1 MLSQNKYMNIF
12 PQIYSKEEFL
22 ELLITN
28 NINDIIIHKF
38 NKLPEFIEI
47 NKSTYFI
54 YINVTQYGVKN
65 PTYNY
70 EINYYSN
77 DLIEFLFNSKVFNSV
92 ELSINN
98 LLCDLINIKLINID
112 DIQ

>member
-1 MLSQNKYMNIF
+1 MNIF
-12 PQIYSKEEFL
+12 PQIYTKAKFL
-22 ELLITN
+22 ELLTTN
-28 NINDIIIHKF
+28 NINDNIIHKF

-65 PTYNY
+65 PTFNY
-70 EINYYSN
+70 ELNYYSN

-98 LLCDLINIKLINID
+98 LLCNLMNIKLINVNE
-112 DIQ
+112 IQ